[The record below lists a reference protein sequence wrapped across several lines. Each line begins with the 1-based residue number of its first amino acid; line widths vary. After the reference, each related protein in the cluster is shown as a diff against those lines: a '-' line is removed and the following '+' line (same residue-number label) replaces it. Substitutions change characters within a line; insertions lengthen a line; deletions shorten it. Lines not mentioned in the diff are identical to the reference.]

1 MARMIPEDISFVQD
15 ATEGE
20 RETYRFIKRAAKPDS
35 QISCWFRPVIQGK
48 EPDFVLFSQ
57 GQGLLVIEV
66 KDWALGQITKADLHT
81 ITLSMGRNDETRE
94 HPDRQAK
101 GYVNTLMGELKKIP
115 ELMVKLPPMVGK
127 LKIPVGRVSVLPNI
141 GFEELKD
148 VRGLQNIFPRESFL
162 FKEDLDPCGEIWCD
176 PSGRKFRERIEACF
190 PFSFQGLTTAESRR
204 VISMIGP
211 EVRIEQ
217 PSRKGLGKEY
227 FQAEVKGLDDVQVR
241 FAKRIGAG
249 HQILKGPPGSGKTLV
264 LVHRCHFLHRYH
276 TRVKKIL
283 LVCFNIALVSYLKRL
298 IQEKGMG
305 VGDGGIEVCHFF
317 ELAARILNEPV
328 EYENRDSKYY
338 DAVAQ
343 TARDAVTENLHDL
356 GQFDAILV
364 DEGQDFD
371 DDMFRAVSGLLAPE
385 GELVIALDAFQD
397 LYRRKSSWKSLG
409 VDVQGRTHS
418 FNNVYRNTVE
428 IFEFT
433 QRFMEEKPRK
443 GSHPSLLREDFSLHG
458 DPPSLPAFPDSDALE
473 SFLVEDVKKWIDAK
487 EYTRSEIAILYDDKT
502 YRPTSFQYKSRELPG
517 RILKRLN
524 SAGIPVKWVSKDVR
538 AKEEFDV
545 TTDRVSLVSIHSAKG
560 LDFDLVYLVGIDDIH
575 ATPETRG
582 RIRTLLYVAMTRAKH
597 RLVIPYVVESE
608 FIRRM
613 KKSLRA

>member
-15 ATEGE
+15 VTDGE
-20 RETYRFIKRAAKPDS
+20 RETYRFIKRAAKPDN
-35 QISCWFRPVIQGK
+35 QITCWFKPVIRGK
-48 EPDFVLFSQ
+48 EPDFVLFSLE
-57 GQGLLVIEV
+57 QGLLVIEV
-66 KDWALGQITKADLHT
+66 KDWVLGQITKANHRT
-81 ITLSMGRNDETRE
+81 VTLRTGRNDETRE

-115 ELMVKLPPMVGK
+115 ELIMKLPPMEGK
-127 LKIPVGRVSVLPNI
+127 VRIPVARVSVFPNI
-141 GFEELKD
+141 GFEELKNI
-148 VRGLQNIFPRESFL
+148 RGLQNIFPRENFL
-162 FKEDLDPCGEIWCD
+162 FKEDLDPCREIWCD
-176 PSGRKFRERIEACF
+176 PSGRKFRERIAGCF
-190 PFSFQGLTTAESRR
+190 PFPFQGLTTPESRK
-204 VISMIGP
+204 VIAVIGP

-217 PSRKGLGKEY
+217 PRRKGLGKEY

-241 FAKRIGAG
+241 FAKRIRAG
-249 HQILKGPPGSGKTLV
+249 HQILKGPPGSGKTVV

-276 TRVKKIL
+276 SRVKRIL

-305 VGDGGIEVCHFF
+305 LGEGGIEVCHFF
-317 ELAARILNEPV
+317 ELAARILNEAV

-343 TARDAVTENLHDL
+343 TARDAVAESLHDL

-371 DDMFRAVSGLLAPE
+371 DDMFKTVSGLLAPD

-409 VDVQGRTHS
+409 VEVQGRTHS

-433 QRFMEEKPRK
+433 QRFMGEKPRK
-443 GSHPSLLREDFSLHG
+443 GSHPSLLQEDFFLHG
-458 DPPSLPAFPDSDALE
+458 DPPCLRAFPHSDALE
-473 SFLVEDVKKWIDAK
+473 SFLVEDVKKWIHAR
-487 EYTRSEIAILYDDKT
+487 EYKRSEIAILYDDKT
-502 YRPTSFQYKSRELPG
+502 YRPTSFQYQSRELPG
-517 RILKRLN
+517 RILRRLN

-560 LDFDLVYLVGIDDIH
+560 LDFDLVYLVGIEDIH
-575 ATPETRG
+575 ATPETHA
-582 RIRTLLYVAMTRAKH
+582 RIRSLLYVAMTRAKH
-597 RLVIPYVVESE
+597 QLVIPYVAESE
-608 FIRRM
+608 FIKRM
-613 KKSLRA
+613 KESLKP